1 MSFLNKRISLNLLAG
16 ILFSLILIAGF
27 YFGFDSRGALSDRN
41 HIIGEPVAEGII
53 AVHDFS
59 LPFTSDE
66 LQEAADEIEA
76 SSPVY
81 LHWTEQAGLNS
92 VEQIRELILLLTENE
107 ILALYFA
114 QRVSSL
120 YATGIIDIQALRAI
134 YDGSRAITDDRPV
147 VNISELFT
155 LAEARDGIRL
165 DLERRGVPHEEIPQ
179 ILALIVPDLE
189 IDNEAREAAV
199 QELTANLPSI
209 KRNFVTGE
217 EILPPGGLF
226 TEEISLSWDAMVF
239 SPASSQGVI
248 EHNIAK
254 TALAALLL
262 IIGLL
267 FVWREH
273 NYLTLSLS
281 DVSLLFTI
289 WSLSMGLTII
299 LFHSGIRELSV
310 FSFSMLGASLTS
322 VFFDSRSRMKTI
334 NYSWFFAGIFSS
346 IFALVSPHPVASFMI
361 GFIPACFVSSAIR
374 DLSDRHT
381 SHSIILGISL
391 SIIVYWLLAAAGS
404 SGSMH
409 FSSAIWLTL
418 VALPIVIVGIVK
430 VISHPLELI
439 FHVAS
444 ARTYER
450 LSNDNHPLRDLL
462 RRKAR
467 GTYAHSL
474 VVGEL
479 ASAAAEELGA
489 DATLAKLGGVFHDI
503 GKLNNPEMFIEN
515 ISNPDEN
522 NPHLHMPPSESA
534 KLIIDH
540 VGNGVEL
547 AEKYMLPADI
557 CDIIKQHHGDTSARF
572 FLEKARKEVP
582 PGGEFDETS
591 YHYNGPKPRSVEAA
605 LVLLADSVSSAV
617 KGLGSSS
624 SYEDKLA
631 VVFRIIKE
639 KTDEGQ
645 FDECNLT
652 GSMRTRAAHVF
663 MDVLTQN
670 DYERVKNYPHGK

>member
-1 MSFLNKRISLNLLAG
+1 MSFLKKRISLNLLAG
-16 ILFSLILIAGF
+16 IIFSLILIAGF

-41 HIIGEPVAEGII
+41 HIIGEPVAEGIV

-59 LPFTSDE
+59 LPFTVDE
-66 LQEAADEIEA
+66 LQEEADEIEA

-81 LHWTEQAGLNS
+81 LRWTEQTGLNS
-92 VEQIRELILLLTENE
+92 AEQIRELILLSTENE
-107 ILALYFA
+107 VLALYFA

-120 YATGIIDIQALRAI
+120 YATGIIDIQALRTTYNGSHAI
-134 YDGSRAITDDRPV
+134 ADGGPV

-189 IDNEAREAAV
+189 IDSEAREAAV

-209 KRNFVTGE
+209 KRDFVTGE

-226 TEEISLSWDAMVF
+226 TEEISLSWDAMVL
-239 SPASSQGVI
+239 SPVSSQGVI

-273 NYLTLSLS
+273 NYLFLSLS

-289 WSLSMGLTII
+289 WALSMGLTII
-299 LFHSGIRELSV
+299 LFHSGVRELSV

-322 VFFDSRSRMKTI
+322 VFFDSRSRMKTM

-381 SHSIILGISL
+381 SNSIILGISF
-391 SIIVYWLLAAAGS
+391 SIFVYWLLAAAGS

-409 FSSAIWLTL
+409 FSSAIWLAL
-418 VALPIVIVGIVK
+418 VALPVVIVGIVK

-439 FHVAS
+439 FHVAT

-462 RRKAR
+462 RREAR

-489 DATLAKLGGVFHDI
+489 DATLANLGGVFHDI
-503 GKLNNPEMFIEN
+503 GKLNKPEMFIEN

-522 NPHLHMPPSESA
+522 NPHLHMSPSESA
-534 KLIIDH
+534 KIIIDH
-540 VGNGVEL
+540 VSNGVEL
-547 AEKYMLPADI
+547 AEKHMLPADI

-582 PGGEFDETS
+582 PGGEFDEAS

-624 SYEDKLA
+624 SYEEKSA

-639 KTDEGQ
+639 KSEEGQ

-663 MDVLTQN
+663 MDVLSQN

>member
-1 MSFLNKRISLNLLAG
+1 MNLLAG
-16 ILFSLILIAGF
+16 TLFSLILLAGF
-27 YFGFDSRGALSDRN
+27 YFGFDARGALSDRN

-59 LPFTSDE
+59 LPFTASE
-66 LQEAADEIEA
+66 LQEKADEVEA
-76 SSPVY
+76 STPVY
-81 LHWTEQAGLNS
+81 LHRTAQTGLNS
-92 VEQIRELILLLTENE
+92 SEQIKELIQLSTGNDE
-107 ILALYFA
+107 LALYFA

-120 YATGIIDIQALRAI
+120 YVTGIIDIQALRAI
-134 YDGSRAITDDRPV
+134 YDGSRAIADNGPV

-165 DLERRGVPHEEIPQ
+165 DIERRGVLHEEIPQ

-189 IDNEAREAAV
+189 IDYAAREAAV
-199 QELTANLPSI
+199 QEQSENLPSI
-209 KRNFVTGE
+209 KKEFVTGE

-226 TEEISLSWDAMVF
+226 TEEISLSWDAMVL
-239 SPASSQGVI
+239 SPASSQGVV

-267 FVWREH
+267 FVWKEQ
-273 NYLTLSLS
+273 NFLVLSLS
-281 DVSLLFTI
+281 DMFLLFTI
-289 WSLSMGLTII
+289 WALSMGLTII

-322 VFFDSRSRMKTI
+322 VFFDSRSRRKNM

-374 DLSDRHT
+374 DLSDKRT
-381 SHSIILGISL
+381 SSSIVIGITFSIL
-391 SIIVYWLLAAAGS
+391 VYWLLAAAGS

-409 FSSAIWLTL
+409 FSSPVWL
-418 VALPIVIVGIVK
+418 ALIGLPVVIVGIVK
-430 VISHPLELI
+430 VISHPLESI
-439 FHVAS
+439 FHVATS
-444 ARTYER
+444 RTYER
-450 LSNDNHPLRDLL
+450 LSNDDHPLRDLL

-474 VVGEL
+474 IVGEL
-479 ASAAAEELGA
+479 ASAAAEELGF
-489 DATLAKLGGVFHDI
+489 DGKLAKLGGVFHDI
-503 GKLNNPEMFIEN
+503 GKLKNPEMFIEN
-515 ISNPDEN
+515 IANPDEN
-522 NPHLHMPPSESA
+522 NPHRHMSPEESA
-534 KLIIDH
+534 KFIVDH
-540 VGNGVEL
+540 VNNGVEL
-547 AEKYMLPADI
+547 AEKHLLPADI

-582 PGGEFDETS
+582 PGGEFDEALF
-591 YHYNGPKPRSVEAA
+591 HYDGPKPKSVEAA

-617 KGLGSSS
+617 KGLGNSS
-624 SYEDKLA
+624 SYEEKLA
-631 VVFRIIKE
+631 VVFRIIRE
-639 KTDEGQ
+639 KTSEGQ

-652 GSMRTRAAHVF
+652 ESMRTRAAHVF
-663 MDVLTQN
+663 MDVLSQN